1 MSEDIR
7 VMPLIEVIEITTLAR
22 STLFR
27 MIEGGKFPAPRQ
39 IGERRVG
46 WLSDEVQAWLL
57 DRPHAMLKNEGNI
70 A

>member
-7 VMPLIEVIEITTLAR
+7 VIPLKEVVEITTLSR

-27 MIEGGKFPAPRQ
+27 MTEGGQFPAPRQ

-57 DRPHAMLKNEGNI
+57 NRPHAMLKNE

>member
-1 MSEDIR
+1 VKKDIR
-7 VMPLIEVIEITTLAR
+7 VIRLSEVMEITTISR

-27 MIEGGKFPAPRQ
+27 MVEKGSFPAPRQ

-57 DRPHAMLKNEGNI
+57 DRPVAMVKK
-70 A
+70 

>member
-1 MSEDIR
+1 MKKDIR
-7 VMPLIEVIEITTLAR
+7 VIPLPEVIEITTISR

-27 MIEGGKFPAPRQ
+27 MVEKGSFPAPRQ

-57 DRPHAMLKNEGNI
+57 DRPVATVKK
-70 A
+70 

>member
-1 MSEDIR
+1 VKKDIR
-7 VMPLIEVIEITTLAR
+7 VIPLSEVIEITTISR

-27 MIEGGKFPAPRQ
+27 MVEKGSFPAPRQ

-57 DRPHAMLKNEGNI
+57 DRPVAMVKK
-70 A
+70 

>member
-7 VMPLIEVIEITTLAR
+7 VMPLIEVIETTTLAR

-27 MIEGGKFPAPRQ
+27 MIKGGTFSAPRQ

-46 WLSDEVQAWLL
+46 WLTDEVQAWL
-57 DRPHAMLKNEGNI
+57 
-70 A
+70 